1 MYKSKTIDQI
11 SKKFVE
17 EMQKGNVNG
26 ALKLLTNNIQDGIV
40 PLSEGTILKLQVKHA
55 QTVNPELEIL
65 FPDGVSNVHPFR

>member
-1 MYKSKTIDQI
+1 M
-11 SKKFVE
+11 E

-40 PLSEGTILKLQVKHA
+40 PLNEGTILKLQVKHA